1 MMGAPA
7 EVTPER
13 LKELSLRLD
22 LPPKVRSS
30 GG

>member
-7 EVTPER
+7 PLPPER
-13 LKELSLRLD
+13 MKELSLRLD
-22 LPPKVRSS
+22 LPPKART